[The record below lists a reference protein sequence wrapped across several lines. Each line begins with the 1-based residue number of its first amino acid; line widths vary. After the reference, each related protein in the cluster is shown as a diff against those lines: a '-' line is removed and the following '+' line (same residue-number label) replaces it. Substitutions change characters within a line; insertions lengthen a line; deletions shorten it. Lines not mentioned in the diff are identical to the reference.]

1 MTHEQIAKRNI
12 KGAFNWIVGGY
23 YNSLQDGYV
32 EDLPE
37 SRDSLKD
44 EIYEASMN
52 NFYAPGLEVSGKAPK
67 EMRFAGKDFCTHV
80 IEDLLDTD
88 SDVKEISKEAGWDK
102 QKATW
107 EAFVIRK
114 TYLEGSHKG
123 ESFIYIKGG
132 YVKDDNPSTFIF
144 EDECYFRRSTA
155 KSVATRYLKQQEDS
169 IRCNRIVGQRA
180 SYEVVDV
187 VNGHLIQD
195 DQNRYK

>member
-12 KGAFNWIVGGY
+12 RGAFNWIVGGY

-52 NFYAPGLEVSGKAPK
+52 NFYAPGLELSGKAPK

-102 QKATW
+102 QKTTW
-107 EAFVIRK
+107 KAFVIRK

-123 ESFIYIKGG
+123 ESFILIKGG
-132 YVKDDNPSTFIF
+132 YVKDDNTSTFIF
-144 EDECYFRRSTA
+144 KDECYFRKSTA

-169 IRCNRIVGQRA
+169 IRWNRIVDERA
-180 SYEVVDV
+180 SYEIVEVL
-187 VNGHLIQD
+187 NGHLV
-195 DQNRYK
+195 

>member
-37 SRDSLKD
+37 SRDSLKN

-52 NFYAPGLEVSGKAPK
+52 DLYMPGLVLSGRAPK
-67 EMRFAGKDFCTHV
+67 EMRFAGKDFCIHV

-88 SDVKEISKEAGWDK
+88 SDVKEISKEAKWDK
-102 QKATW
+102 QKTTW
-107 EAFVIRK
+107 KAFVIRK

-123 ESFIYIKGG
+123 ESFILIKGG

-144 EDECYFRRSTA
+144 KDECYFRKSTA
-155 KSVATRYLKQQEDS
+155 KSVVTRYLKQQEDS
-169 IRCNRIVGQRA
+169 IRWNRIVDERA
-180 SYEVVDV
+180 FYEVVEV
-187 VNGHLIQD
+187 VNGHLV
-195 DQNRYK
+195 